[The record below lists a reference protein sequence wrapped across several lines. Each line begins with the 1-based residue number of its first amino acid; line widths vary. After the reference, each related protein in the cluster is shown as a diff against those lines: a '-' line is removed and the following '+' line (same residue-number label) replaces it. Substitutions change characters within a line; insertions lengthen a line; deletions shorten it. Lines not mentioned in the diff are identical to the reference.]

1 MEKKNKGQKVEALTK
16 NDIEKILIFL
26 NKNKKYVMLGIFT
39 LGIHTGLRISDY
51 IDSNFEDIQNNN
63 LIIKNSKKVLLNN
76 YCLEIIETLKNF
88 YKEKNI
94 NPYDKGP
101 IFKSTTTNLS
111 ITYRAVAK
119 YFKQIE
125 KKLDILYP
133 IGSDS
138 LKKTYLQ
145 LKLTKEQKLQKL
157 KDYLANVDEET
168 LKLYLNKT
176 KQDIEN
182 WKVIK

>member
-16 NDIEKILIFL
+16 NDIEKILFFL

-51 IDSNFEDIQNNN
+51 INSNFEDIQNNN
-63 LIIKNSKKVLLNN
+63 LIIKNSKKILLNN
-76 YCLEIIETLKNF
+76 YCLETIEILKKY
-88 YKEKNI
+88 YKEKNMI
-94 NPYDKGP
+94 PYDKGP
-101 IFKSTTTNLS
+101 IFRSTTTNLS
-111 ITYRAVAK
+111 ITYRTVAR
-119 YFKQIE
+119 YIKQIE
-125 KKLDILYP
+125 KKLNIPYP

-138 LKKTYLQ
+138 FKKTYLQ

-176 KQDIEN
+176 KQEIEN
-182 WKVIK
+182 WKVIE